1 MPKQRKAPLTS
12 SANAPERRW
21 CGTAPLPGGMG
32 SLKGQRGTQSEKGL
46 TDEAHRTREVREGNK
61 GGSTGQEGEDFTP
74 SVSFSGSSSSAFK
87 MLRSPISVPG
97 PLIPFSILGQAVS
110 AIPI

>member
-1 MPKQRKAPLTS
+1 MWHCSPA
-12 SANAPERRW
+12 RRD
-21 CGTAPLPGGMG
+21 GESQGAEGA
-32 SLKGQRGTQSEKGL
+32 QSEKGL
-46 TDEAHRTREVREGNK
+46 TEEARRTREVREGNK
-61 GGSTGQEGEDFTP
+61 GGSTGQEGEAFTP

-110 AIPI
+110 AIST